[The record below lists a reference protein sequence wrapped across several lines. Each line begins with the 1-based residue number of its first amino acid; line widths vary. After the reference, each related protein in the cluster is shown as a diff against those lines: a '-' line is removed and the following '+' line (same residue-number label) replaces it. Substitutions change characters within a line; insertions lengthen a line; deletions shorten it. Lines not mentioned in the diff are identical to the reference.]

1 MVQLQSSNEADLR
14 NFFIKYGPSA
24 RDCYDVTTTEGGLI
38 SYDRKLTQDI
48 ARMTWDDINRIVSEN
63 FEPKFDDETSLL
75 VALIQPADDK
85 RRIIPR
91 TSFITRTVLRL
102 LWKTHRRLLKRR
114 YSYLFQTFSGK
125 PPTSVGA
132 GWLFE
137 AMIHDLLEEGIAVPI
152 DPMIIEKNNRPNH
165 IPVIDGHAVND
176 KYMASNT
183 DGTKTWQSSAMEYVP
198 FIQYDRD
205 LDIQPL
211 HYYVPV
217 DPSHPTYDLFT
228 FELAPCASYEGPIL
242 NPKDKRIYDK
252 ADLDEVSFRLFL
264 LYDVHSPIGLVA
276 RPYRIPTL
284 HSSPS
289 FK

>member
-1 MVQLQSSNEADLR
+1 
-14 NFFIKYGPSA
+14 
-24 RDCYDVTTTEGGLI
+24 
-38 SYDRKLTQDI
+38 
-48 ARMTWDDINRIVSEN
+48 MTWDDIDRIVSEQD

-75 VALIQPADDK
+75 VVLIRPADDK

-91 TSFITRTVLRL
+91 ATFITRTVLRL
-102 LWKTHRRLLKRR
+102 LWKAHRRLLKRKSR
-114 YSYLFQTFSGK
+114 ELFQTFSGERR
-125 PPTSVGA
+125 TSVAA

-137 AMIHDLLEEGIAVPI
+137 AIVHDLLEEGIEVPI
-152 DPMIIEKNNRPNH
+152 DPMKIEENNHPR
-165 IPVIDGHAVND
+165 AVND

-198 FIQYDRD
+198 FIQNDRD

-217 DPSHPTYDLFT
+217 DPSHLTYDSFT

-252 ADLDEVSFRLFL
+252 AELDELSFRLL

-276 RPYRIPTL
+276 RSYRIPTL
-284 HSSPS
+284 RSSPS